1 MWRVPWSHLNFNRYT
16 LAMKLRMNNGGT
28 KVEAGR
34 SVRKLIHMREDYK
47 SECEEKWSKSRYTF
61 NTELKGLTG
70 ERCEM

>member
-1 MWRVPWSHLNFNRYT
+1 
-16 LAMKLRMNNGGT
+16 MKLRMNNGGT

-70 ERCEM
+70 ERCEI